1 MDFTLDIFCLIILG
15 IRDTVG
21 ITDEIFYIEVG
32 FLASRS
38 QLLLKNIYSVI
49 LTDGDRV
56 LELLFFLDTPV

>member
-38 QLLLKNIYSVI
+38 QLLLKNMYSVI
-49 LTDGDRV
+49 
-56 LELLFFLDTPV
+56 